1 MSPSPTRRRSARS
14 PSRQRPRSSRPLP
27 SKTELASQREVFLAQ
42 AEHCEPRSPLYAEL
56 CRRFA
61 DDPVAGEI
69 VGPDMTWE
77 QPLRLLGGLHY
88 LVLAGEAS
96 WDDPLEEHR
105 EFLAEFVRT
114 QGVQTNE
121 VQRSWVLLPLFLRVA
136 ERTGADELDLIELG
150 SSAGLNLVWDRYRYV
165 YGAAEWGAPDAPLT
179 LAAEEKKPVPAE
191 LLDLRPEVRG
201 RVGIDRNPID
211 VTTDQGARLLKSFVW
226 AGQTKRLERLD
237 RAIEAL
243 RTDPPE
249 LIQGDIVETLPA
261 VLAERRPNALTVV
274 FETATLGYLPEGGV
288 ERVRS
293 ALDEAGEAGNLAFVA
308 TGRGRTGDK
317 HWGLR
322 IAYYP
327 GAEREFA
334 GEADYHGAWL
344 DWWL

>member
-1 MSPSPTRRRSARS
+1 
-14 PSRQRPRSSRPLP
+14 
-27 SKTELASQREVFLAQ
+27 
-42 AEHCEPRSPLYAEL
+42 
-56 CRRFA
+56 
-61 DDPVAGEI
+61 
-69 VGPDMTWE
+69 
-77 QPLRLLGGLHY
+77 
-88 LVLAGEAS
+88 
-96 WDDPLEEHR
+96 
-105 EFLAEFVRT
+105 
-114 QGVQTNE
+114 
-121 VQRSWVLLPLFLRVA
+121 
-136 ERTGADELDLIELG
+136 
-150 SSAGLNLVWDRYRYV
+150 
-165 YGAAEWGAPDAPLT
+165 LT

-226 AGQTKRLERLD
+226 AGQTERLERLD

>member
-1 MSPSPTRRRSARS
+1 MN
-14 PSRQRPRSSRPLP
+14 
-27 SKTELASQREVFLAQ
+27 
-42 AEHCEPRSPLYAEL
+42 
-56 CRRFA
+56 
-61 DDPVAGEI
+61 
-69 VGPDMTWE
+69 WE

-105 EFLAEFVRT
+105 VFLTEFVAS

-136 ERTGADELDLIELG
+136 QRTGAREVDLVELG

-165 YGAAEWGAPDAPLT
+165 YEAGEWGGGDARLT
-179 LAAEEKKPVPAE
+179 LSAEEKKPVPGD
-191 LLDLRPEVRG
+191 LLALQPRVRDRIG
-201 RVGIDRNPID
+201 VDRNPID
-211 VTTDQGARLLKSFVW
+211 VTTDEGARLLKCFVW
-226 AGQTKRLERLD
+226 AGQTERLERLD
-237 RAIEAL
+237 RAIESL
-243 RTDPPE
+243 RADPPE
-249 LIQGDIVETLPA
+249 LMRGDIAKELPG
-261 VLAERRPNALTVV
+261 VLAARRSEALTLV
-274 FETATLGYLPEGGV
+274 FETATLGYLPEEGI

-293 ALDEAGEAGNLAFVA
+293 AIDEAGASGNLAFVA

-322 IAYYP
+322 IVYYP